1 MPAASALTVERLQ
14 EDLFLLTWV
23 DYRGRRVEELTNRRW
38 LDHRIGTLTMPSVT
52 VTEAG
57 VTVDLPNSGTNLP
70 QMGMEH
76 AP

>member
-1 MPAASALTVERLQ
+1 MPAASALLVERLQ
-14 EDLFLLTWV
+14 DDLFALTWW
-23 DYRGRRVEELTNRRW
+23 DYRGNRIEELTNRRW
-38 LDHRIGTLTMPSVT
+38 LDHRIGTLTVPSVT

-70 QMGMEH
+70 KMGMEH

>member
-52 VTEAG
+52 VMEAG
-57 VTVDLPNSGTNLP
+57 VTADLPDLGTNLP
-70 QMGMEH
+70 TGMEH